1 LLGIILLASGLAL
14 LAADV
19 LIPGFLYGAALGGI
33 WALLAPFGLILGA
46 LLIFASLVEKRNK
59 NLREANSR

>member
-1 LLGIILLASGLAL
+1 MLASGLAL

-33 WALLAPFGLILGA
+33 WALLAPFGLIILGA

-59 NLREANSR
+59 KPA